1 MFNRR
6 LAWIFGSVA
15 LMSAGALGVAC
26 GTDNGNTPL
35 PGDKDASTGG
45 NTDGGGPNPD
55 TDGGGGGDTDSGNNM
70 GGMDAGVD
78 CGKIPT
84 LHEAGAGPYCP
95 FQEGGTGDA
104 STLFFGDCPATT
116 TCCDYQGANGGPPAT
131 CAANSGACPAP
142 ASNYILI
149 PFGCDTKSQCPANN
163 VCCMFG
169 KDGGTTSVVTNS
181 MCSSGVLLKANN
193 VGGTKCEQAAQC
205 ANGEIKLCA
214 NDSECTAP
222 QKCTAFPTNAQQL
235 GVCK

>member
-15 LMSAGALGVAC
+15 HMSAGALGVAC

-35 PGDKDASTGG
+35 PGDKDASAG
-45 NTDGGGPNPD
+45 NVDS
-55 TDGGGGGDTDSGNNM
+55 GGGGDTDSG
-70 GGMDAGVD
+70 GGGDTDSGGNPADGGVD
-78 CGKIPT
+78 ANCGKIPT

-104 STLFFGDCPATT
+104 ATLFFGNCGATQ
-116 TCCDYQGANGGPPAT
+116 TCCDYQGPSGGPVAT
-131 CAANSGACPAP
+131 CAANAAACPAP
-142 ASNYILI
+142 TAGYPLI
-149 PFGCDTKSQCPANN
+149 DWGCDTKSQCTGAE

-169 KDGGTTSVVTNS
+169 KDGGTTNVVTDNA
-181 MCSSGVLLKANN
+181 CATGELLRALN
-193 VGGTKCEQAAQC
+193 VGGTKCAATC

-214 NDSECTAP
+214 NDSECTSP
-222 QKCTAFPTNAQQL
+222 QKCVAFPTNAKQL